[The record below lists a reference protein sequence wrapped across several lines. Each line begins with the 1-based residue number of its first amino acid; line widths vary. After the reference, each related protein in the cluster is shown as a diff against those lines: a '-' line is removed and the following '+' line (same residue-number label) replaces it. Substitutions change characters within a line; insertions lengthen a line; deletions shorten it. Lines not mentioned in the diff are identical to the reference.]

1 MRVCAA
7 KILSVK
13 SLKALIS
20 KIFCFRNATAFHAK
34 DSLNQNLSSCEQT
47 DTFWNATIWGGGM
60 FDTNA
65 YKILHEFLLSTL
77 LVY

>member
-47 DTFWNATIWGGGM
+47 DTF
-60 FDTNA
+60 
-65 YKILHEFLLSTL
+65 
-77 LVY
+77 